1 MPSRSDYSAPR
12 SFRFRRPAPIVGGM
26 PIVTILQGPRD
37 ADVKRELLKK
47 SSDSF
52 VDVYAIPAK
61 AVQVWFQDT
70 PPDSWGTGHKLQ
82 TD

>member
-1 MPSRSDYSAPR
+1 L
-12 SFRFRRPAPIVGGM
+12 RRAAPIVAGM

-37 ADVKRELLKK
+37 VEVNRELLRKIT
-47 SSDSF
+47 DSF
-52 VDVYAIPAK
+52 VDVYTIPAQ

-82 TD
+82 AD